1 MEILPRISDSV
12 SLKMN
17 SNVYPVKNTNPYYL
31 LLNTTIIPL
40 YNGKIS
46 HMFLWGRL
54 LLE

>member
-12 SLKMN
+12 SLKII
-17 SNVYPVKNTNPYYL
+17 SNVYPVKNNNPYYL
-31 LLNTTIIPL
+31 LLNTTIVPL

-46 HMFLWGRL
+46 QIFLWQTL